1 MRFGVICYYKW
12 LMSTS
17 TMNID
22 EQNIYYHSNS
32 YETNV
37 ALLEYSAFHYKD
49 KSSNEENFLH
59 SLFTIDK

>member
-1 MRFGVICYYKW
+1 
-12 LMSTS
+12 MSTS
-17 TMNID
+17 TINID

-49 KSSNEENFLH
+49 KPSSEENFLY
-59 SLFTIDK
+59 SLFAIDK